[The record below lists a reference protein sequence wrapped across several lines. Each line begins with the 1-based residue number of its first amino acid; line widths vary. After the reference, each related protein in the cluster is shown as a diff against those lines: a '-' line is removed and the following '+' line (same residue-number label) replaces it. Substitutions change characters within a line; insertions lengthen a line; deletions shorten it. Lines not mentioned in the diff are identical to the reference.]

1 MISFLL
7 CLAILI
13 VGYFVYGKIVDN
25 TFGPD
30 DRETP
35 AVRINDGVDYVVMP
49 QWKLFLVQLLNIAGL
64 GPIFGAM
71 QGALWGPVVFLWIT
85 FGTIFAGGVHDY
97 FSGMMSERNDGA
109 SIAEITGKY
118 LGPVM
123 QNVMRVFSVVL
134 LIMVGTVFAVGP
146 AGLIVELCSQSGAS
160 GVLTSLLFWLI
171 IILVYYFIATFI
183 SIDAVIGKIYP
194 IFGICLIIMAIGV
207 IFGIFTNPAY
217 TIPEIWDHFGS
228 MHPSGT
234 PIWSFMFIT
243 VACGAISGFHSTQS
257 PLMARCMKSEKQGH
271 FVFYGAM
278 VCEGVIALIWAAAG
292 CSLYEVTGGL
302 NTGLAEALAMGQSK
316 AIYDVCSKT
325 MGGVGIALAM
335 IGVVVCPITSGD
347 TAFRSARLTLAD
359 WFKID
364 QDSYAN
370 RLKLC
375 IPVLG
380 VGAFLGIGNA
390 LGFINYTVIWR
401 YFSWTNQTL
410 AMIVLWAASM
420 YLFKE
425 KKNYWITAV
434 PATFMS
440 AVSSTY
446 FILAPECLGGLL
458 NSKTAEGATIYN
470 TAVAYPIG
478 VIFAIAMLAIF
489 LHATKKAPR
498 RHDTIYTNIYTN
510 DLLNKAPS
518 AETARRRVPCVLR
531 RFGQRNHD
539 LRRKSKTIEQLAQNR
554 LESLAAAVLTGSG
567 KGLCR
572 RVKKIFRK
580 CDKNSLQVFRGA
592 SCHIL
597 LIWEP
602 YQKNINCFMKKVLT

>member
-1 MISFLL
+1 MELRTECTKKCKENRHSALQTIKHPLKTIAVKKFYRKDVKNLYRYDRKRLTYIFFDMRAIPEEYYPLYEDCVNMKPRIGRAAVEWDCPARTKKEVSGMISFLL
-7 CLAILI
+7 CLALLI
-13 VGYFVYGKIVDN
+13 IGYFVYGKIVDN

-64 GPIFGAM
+64 GPIFGAL

-109 SIAEITGKY
+109 SIAEVTGRY

-123 QNVMRVFSVVL
+123 QNIMRVFSVVL

-146 AGLIVELCSQSGAS
+146 AGLIVTLCKNSGMS
-160 GVLTSLLFWLI
+160 GVLTTTLFWLI

-183 SIDAVIGKIYP
+183 SIDAIIGKIYP
-194 IFGICLIIMAIGV
+194 VFGICLIIMAVGV

-292 CSLYEVTGGL
+292 CALYNITDGKMA
-302 NTGLAEALAMGQSK
+302 GLAEALSAGQSA
-316 AIYDVCSKT
+316 AIYDVCAKT

-335 IGVVVCPITSGD
+335 IGVVICPITSGD

-359 WFKID
+359 WLKMD

-375 IPVLG
+375 VPVLG

-440 AVSSTY
+440 AVSCTY
-446 FILAPECLGGLL
+446 FVLAPECLGKMINTYADGKLV
-458 NSKTAEGATIYN
+458 AYN
-470 TAVAYPIG
+470 TAVAYPVGI
-478 VIFAIAMLAIF
+478 VFAIAMLALF
-489 LHATKKAPR
+489 LHATKK
-498 RHDTIYTNIYTN
+498 HTEK
-510 DLLNKAPS
+510 KA
-518 AETARRRVPCVLR
+518 A
-531 RFGQRNHD
+531 
-539 LRRKSKTIEQLAQNR
+539 
-554 LESLAAAVLTGSG
+554 
-567 KGLCR
+567 
-572 RVKKIFRK
+572 
-580 CDKNSLQVFRGA
+580 
-592 SCHIL
+592 
-597 LIWEP
+597 
-602 YQKNINCFMKKVLT
+602 

>member
-1 MISFLL
+1 MQERYYSSYEKCVNMKPDMDHARQNGAVGVDLKKEVSGMISFLL
-7 CLAILI
+7 CLALLI

-64 GPIFGAM
+64 GPIFGAL

-97 FSGMMSERNDGA
+97 FSGMMSERNEGA
-109 SIAEITGKY
+109 SIAEVTGKY

-123 QNVMRVFSVVL
+123 QNIMRVFSVVL

-146 AGLIVELCSQSGAS
+146 AGLIVTLCKNGGMS
-160 GVLTSLLFWLI
+160 GVMTTTLFWLI
-171 IILVYYFIATFI
+171 IILAYYFIATFI
-183 SIDAVIGKIYP
+183 SIDAIIGKIYP
-194 IFGICLIIMAIGV
+194 VFGICLIIMAVGV
-207 IFGIFTNPAY
+207 IFGIFTNPTY
-217 TIPEIWDHFGS
+217 TIPEIWANFS
-228 MHPSGT
+228 NMHPSNT

-278 VCEGVIALIWAAAG
+278 ISEGIIALIWAAAG
-292 CSLYEVTGGL
+292 CALYTITDGKMV
-302 NTGLAEALAMGQSK
+302 GLAEALAAGQSA
-316 AIYDVCSKT
+316 AIYDVCAKT

-335 IGVVVCPITSGD
+335 IGVVICPITSGD
-347 TAFRSARLTLAD
+347 TAFRSARLTLSD
-359 WFKID
+359 WLKID

-440 AVSSTY
+440 AVSCTY
-446 FILAPECLGGLL
+446 FVLAPECLGKMINTYADGKLV
-458 NSKTAEGATIYN
+458 AYN

-478 VIFAIAMLAIF
+478 IIFAIAMLALFI
-489 LHATKKAPR
+489 HATKKHTASQ
-498 RHDTIYTNIYTN
+498 
-510 DLLNKAPS
+510 KA
-518 AETARRRVPCVLR
+518 
-531 RFGQRNHD
+531 
-539 LRRKSKTIEQLAQNR
+539 
-554 LESLAAAVLTGSG
+554 
-567 KGLCR
+567 
-572 RVKKIFRK
+572 
-580 CDKNSLQVFRGA
+580 
-592 SCHIL
+592 
-597 LIWEP
+597 
-602 YQKNINCFMKKVLT
+602 

>member
-1 MISFLL
+1 MISFFI
-7 CLAILI
+7 CLALLI
-13 VGYFVYGKIVDN
+13 GGYFTYGSLVDR

-35 AVRINDGVDYVVMP
+35 AVKINDGVDYMVLP
-49 QWKLFLVQLLNIAGL
+49 QWKLFMIQLLNIAGL
-64 GPIFGAM
+64 GPIFGALS
-71 QGALWGPVVFLWIT
+71 GALWGPVVFLWIT
-85 FGTIFAGGVHDY
+85 FGTIFAGAVHDY
-97 FSGMMSERNDGA
+97 FSGMLSERNEGA
-109 SIAEITGKY
+109 SISEISGIY
-118 LGPVM
+118 LGGTM
-123 QNVMRVFSVVL
+123 KNVMRVFSVVL

-146 AGLIVELCSQSGAS
+146 AGLIQLLFSNGGSTGI
-160 GVLTSLLFWLI
+160 LTNKLFWLVL
-171 IILVYYFIATFI
+171 ILVYYFIATFL
-183 SIDAVIGKIYP
+183 SIDKIIGKIYP
-194 IFGICLIIMAIGV
+194 VFGICLIIMAVGV

-217 TIPEIWDHFGS
+217 TIPEIWANFS
-228 MHPSGT
+228 NMHPSNT

-335 IGVVVCPITSGD
+335 VGVVVCPITSGD

-364 QDSYAN
+364 QDGYAN

-458 NSKTAEGATIYN
+458 NAKTAEGATIYN

-478 VIFAIAMLAIF
+478 IIFAIAMLAVF
-489 LHATKKAPR
+489 LHATKKAAQ
-498 RHDTIYTNIYTN
+498 
-510 DLLNKAPS
+510 KA
-518 AETARRRVPCVLR
+518 
-531 RFGQRNHD
+531 
-539 LRRKSKTIEQLAQNR
+539 
-554 LESLAAAVLTGSG
+554 
-567 KGLCR
+567 
-572 RVKKIFRK
+572 
-580 CDKNSLQVFRGA
+580 
-592 SCHIL
+592 
-597 LIWEP
+597 
-602 YQKNINCFMKKVLT
+602 